1 VTVENVSTA
10 AKTYLSAIG
19 AVAIFICVD
28 KGKPVNIGVARDLD
42 KALRHLRKIISP
54 TAAIDWAAWGM
65 NYAKLA
71 EIAQLRDLLYDYQ
84 LDGPAKLVPLD
95 EIAVR
100 ITMMATAKGC
110 VLTPHSRALERAETY
125 AGYLDKALEGM
136 QRNGTFAAFNQAY
149 KEHRLELVKR
159 NEPVQPYWAVM
170 AELRAVIIRSLVNDP
185 RNRLV
190 PSSMLVEI
198 RQAFP
203 WFTKPPLIR
212 MRKHKRKGN

>member
-1 VTVENVSTA
+1 MVENVSTA

-19 AVAIFICVD
+19 AVAIFVCVD

-42 KALRHLRKIISP
+42 KALRHLRKIIAPS
-54 TAAIDWAAWGM
+54 AAIAWAAWGM
-65 NYAKLA
+65 NYPKLA

-84 LDGPAKLVPLD
+84 VDGPAKLVPVE

-110 VLTPHSRALERAETY
+110 VLTPHARALERAETY

-149 KEHRLELVKR
+149 KEHRLALLKVKQ
-159 NEPVQPYWAVM
+159 PVQPYWAVM
-170 AELRAVIIRSLVNDP
+170 AELRAVIIRSLVVDP